1 MDFKGRMD
9 AQSDTFFR
17 IKVTRIFT
25 TLSQHE
31 KSDNFRVTVSL
42 ARKYILQQPQ
52 LMFEKL
58 CKEETVKIWLEKDSR
73 GA

>member
-1 MDFKGRMD
+1 MDFKSRMD

-25 TLSQHE
+25 TLFQHE
-31 KSDNFRVTVSL
+31 KGDNFRVTVSL

-52 LMFEKL
+52 LMFESSARK
-58 CKEETVKIWLEKDSR
+58 KQ
-73 GA
+73 